1 MTSLRARLCEP
12 VGRVLWNRKRV
23 TFGCKG
29 SSDRRRPWVDMG
41 LRQMLRESLRRNLG
55 LIEADRIYEQVVA
68 TGITDLWS

>member
-1 MTSLRARLCEP
+1 
-12 VGRVLWNRKRV
+12 V